1 MTTLSKLIDL
11 KNKAL
16 YKKGTLKDLRAQFK
30 ELCDNDKELAS
41 LEHSVSWCS
50 VGGNSVA
57 EARTT
62 KGFDIFALHVAKI
75 IDILDPC
82 EFDPFEDF

>member
-30 ELCDNDKELAS
+30 ELCDSDKELAN
-41 LEHSVSWCS
+41 LEFSIEWCP
-50 VGGNSVA
+50 VLGNSV
-57 EARTT
+57 EQARVT
-62 KGFDIFALHVAKI
+62 KGFDMFALHVGNLIAA
-75 IDILDPC
+75 LDPK